1 MILLLGGTTEAR
13 LLLEKL
19 TEERIPVIF
28 STAYEFAGEFIDS
41 LAVEN
46 PLVKHIAGKLDADA
60 MVVLIDSEKVAL
72 LVDATHPFA
81 TGVSENARAACEVAG
96 VPYLRVDR
104 ALAGKANYE
113 NIEYA
118 RSMEEAARIAAG
130 LAQGQSQVQS
140 QGPGATIF
148 IATGSNQ
155 AGLFA
160 ERIDISK
167 HRVYIR
173 VLPGDESVAKCLE
186 AGFAPEQVI
195 TGVGPFSV
203 EENERL
209 WRSLGVTVV
218 VTKESGRE
226 GGFPEKVEAAKRL
239 GITLVVVERPGIVR
253 EDDSRAD
260 KVLDF
265 GADEGVAGSD
275 AGSESCGEDGLS
287 ADDGGVAGAVE
298 VSGVD
303 EAMAAIKRVICNA

>member
-41 LAVEN
+41 LATEN
-46 PLVKHIAGKLDADA
+46 LLVKHIAGKLDADA
-60 MVVLIDSEKVAL
+60 LVVLIDSEKIAL
-72 LVDATHPFA
+72 VVDATHPFA
-81 TGVSENARAACEVAG
+81 TGVTENARAACGVAG
-96 VPYLRVDR
+96 VSYLRVGR
-104 ALAGKANYE
+104 AAVGNSDYD
-113 NIEYA
+113 NIEYVE
-118 RSMEEAARIAAG
+118 SMEEAARIAEG
-130 LAQGQSQVQS
+130 LAQRQLQVQS
-140 QGPGATIF
+140 RVQAQALGETIF
-148 IATGSNQ
+148 LATGSNQ
-155 AGLFA
+155 ASLFA

-173 VLPGDESVAKCLE
+173 VLPGDESIAKCLE
-186 AGFAPEQVI
+186 AGFEPEQII

-209 WRSLGVTVV
+209 WESLGVKVV

-239 GITLVVVERPGIVR
+239 GIALVVVRRPGVVR
-253 EDDSRAD
+253 ED
-260 KVLDF
+260 
-265 GADEGVAGSD
+265 AGD
-275 AGSESCGEDGLS
+275 
-287 ADDGGVAGAVE
+287 ADDDMDTRIE

-303 EAMAAIKRVICNA
+303 EALVAIKRVICDA

>member
-13 LLLEKL
+13 LLLEQLIK
-19 TEERIPVIF
+19 ERMPVMF
-28 STAYEFAGEFIDS
+28 STAYDFAAEFIDS
-41 LAVEN
+41 LAAEN
-46 PLVKHIAGKLDADA
+46 PLVKHIAGKLDVDA
-60 MVVLIDSEKVAL
+60 MVVLIDSEKIAL
-72 LVDATHPFA
+72 VIDATHPFA
-81 TGVSENARAACEVAG
+81 TGVTENARVACEIAG
-96 VPYLRVDR
+96 VSYLRVGR
-104 ALAGKANYE
+104 AVAGNSDYK
-113 NIEYA
+113 NIEYVE
-118 RSMEEAARIAAG
+118 SMEEAARVAEG
-130 LAQGQSQVQS
+130 LAQGQSQAQA
-140 QGPGATIF
+140 QGRGAAIF

-173 VLPGDESVAKCLE
+173 VLPGDESVAKCLK

-239 GITLVVVERPGIVR
+239 GVALVVVERPRIVR
-253 EDDSRAD
+253 EDAVD
-260 KVLDF
+260 
-265 GADEGVAGSD
+265 
-275 AGSESCGEDGLS
+275 
-287 ADDGGVAGAVE
+287 ADDDMDTGIE
-298 VSGVD
+298 VSRVD
-303 EAMAAIKRVICNA
+303 EALVAIKRVISDA